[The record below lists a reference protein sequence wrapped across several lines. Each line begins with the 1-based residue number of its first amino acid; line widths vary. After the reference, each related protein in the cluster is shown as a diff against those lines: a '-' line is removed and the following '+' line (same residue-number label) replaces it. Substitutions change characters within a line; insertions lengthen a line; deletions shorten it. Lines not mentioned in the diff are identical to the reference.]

1 MIHADRK
8 KKCQSQSIDE
18 IEPIS
23 LADMMAAF
31 TPSPSS
37 ETRLECSVT
46 LELLNQIAEAT
57 RSFAADKGLDAR
69 VSSNP
74 ESIPRLSDETCF
86 KYSRGVGGTL
96 GDCRERIAAGED
108 LTIASVREDDMV
120 IAYGIAIRKE
130 SVTEVEILDVDL
142 YSRRSSGL
150 SVTHQFSGE
159 EFHIG
164 VGHVALMA
172 LLEVCERPLT
182 VDATH
187 SSSRYVFKCFGFRQK
202 EGQSNPCILV
212 LDDDHG

>member
-1 MIHADRK
+1 MDPLVD
-8 KKCQSQSIDE
+8 S
-18 IEPIS
+18 S
-23 LADMMAAF
+23 LLD
-31 TPSPSS
+31 
-37 ETRLECSVT
+37 V
-46 LELLNQIAEAT
+46 IAEAAE
-57 RSFAADKGLDAR
+57 RFASDKGLS
-69 VSSNP
+69 VSIFSNP
-74 ESIPRLSDETCF
+74 EDVPRLSDETCF

-164 VGHVALMA
+164 VGHVALKA

-182 VDATH
+182 VDATQ